1 MDGKE
6 LRSFILGDDYCFL
19 IKVNGG
25 PLAEMRWGGLSH
37 RVFGDMIKKL
47 DFMFIY

>member
-25 PLAEMRWGGLSH
+25 PLAEMRWGGSISQGLWGH
-37 RVFGDMIKKL
+37 D
-47 DFMFIY
+47 